1 MSFDSLS
8 RRSVA
13 SGRETVIALAIF
25 AVCYGAVLF
34 VTPFERNAYAFN
46 NFVVLMTPL
55 AIAAAGTTLVLI
67 TGGFDL
73 SVAGTIS
80 LANVVAA
87 TTMAKYPSMLWLV
100 IIGVIAMGLL
110 VGLIN
115 GLLIVKVGLQS
126 LAVTLGAF
134 IVLTGIALVILPA
147 PGGEVPE
154 SYALALVD
162 PIGVLPVAAI
172 VLAVLAVAWW
182 LFSTSPIGVS
192 AFAIGADR
200 QAARMSGI
208 KVDGVEVLCYTLA
221 GGLYAA
227 AGLYLTAIT
236 ASGDPNSGRPFL
248 LTCFAAMALGLV
260 GFKGGSG
267 SAVAAMLGAGSLI
280 ALPKL
285 LFAAGVEDFW
295 SGALQGVVII
305 LALALP
311 ILGRRMSA
319 ARAASS
325 ASPTARTAVAVQAS
339 STQNPE
345 KVAR

>member
-1 MSFDSLS
+1 MTIAETLT

-13 SGRETVIALAIF
+13 TNRESLIALGIF
-25 AVCYGAVLF
+25 VACYGAVLF
-34 VTPFERNAYAFN
+34 VTPFERNSYAFN
-46 NFVVLMTPL
+46 NFIVLLTPL

-87 TTMAKYPSMLWLV
+87 TTMAEYPDAVWLIVVLV
-100 IIGVIAMGLL
+100 IAVGLL
-110 VGLIN
+110 VGLVN
-115 GLLIVKVGLQS
+115 GLLIVRLGLQS
-126 LAVTLGAF
+126 LAVTLGTF
-134 IVLTGIALVILPA
+134 IVLTGIALIVLPA

-154 SYALALVD
+154 TYALALTN
-162 PIGVLPVAAI
+162 PIGPVPVALL
-172 VLAVLAVAWW
+172 VLIALAGAWW
-182 LFSTSPIGVS
+182 AFSTSPAGVS

-208 KVDGVEVLCYTLA
+208 QVGAVELLCYTLA

-236 ASGDPNSGRPFL
+236 ASGDPNAGRPFL

-260 GFKGGSG
+260 GFRGGSG

-285 LFAAGVEDFW
+285 LFAAGIDDFW
-295 SGALQGVVII
+295 SGALQGTVIL
-305 LALALP
+305 LALAVPL
-311 ILGRRMSA
+311 IATRVIANRR
-319 ARAASS
+319 
-325 ASPTARTAVAVQAS
+325 S
-339 STQNPE
+339 STALPE
-345 KVAR
+345 GVKR